1 MITLRYYCKAEGSD
15 EILKLLTEARAK
27 HNILYEILD
36 LSSNG
41 EYDEEKEKRVYE
53 RDFKPRAK
61 ILKKRTGEL
70 ITRLRSRKARHYF
83 VSTPGT
89 IAVVRDGDIEW
100 YTLGDEEIAKFLMM
114 VLSKGYALL
123 EECCGC

>member
-1 MITLRYYCKAEGSD
+1 
-15 EILKLLTEARAK
+15 
-27 HNILYEILD
+27 LD

-41 EYDEEKEKRVYE
+41 EYDEEKENRVYE
-53 RDFKPRAK
+53 RGFKPRAK

-89 IAVVRDGDIEW
+89 IAVFRDGDIEW
-100 YTLGDEEIAKFLMM
+100 YTLGDEEIAKFLRM

-123 EECCGC
+123 EECCG

>member
-1 MITLRYYCKAEGSD
+1 MIRLRYYCKAEGGD

-27 HNILYEILD
+27 HNIPYEVLD

-41 EYDEEKEKRVYE
+41 EYDQEKERQVYE

-61 ILKKRTGEL
+61 ILKKRTDES

-89 IAVVRDGDIEW
+89 IAVIRDGEIEW
-100 YTLGDEEIAKFLMM
+100 YTLGDEEIAKFLRI

-123 EECCGC
+123 EECCE